1 MSHPVRRRSC
11 LHPACCNRG
20 FTLVEILIVMGI
32 LITVISAVLLLY
44 DRQARMT
51 DVEEETVEVQQN
63 LRIAVDAI
71 LRDIREAGFLV
82 PGGTYPVSA
91 ISNGGGTGGSDT
103 VTLNV
108 ASAVSVYGVID
119 GDVTTNV
126 VSGSPMTFTV
136 SSSLDAG
143 SFAVNDVVRIIDPT
157 NKTEPLSTTYTVST
171 VDTVTP
177 GLTVV
182 PSGSGSNIS
191 FKKGFVIVRTGDTT
205 SEQYPGTVLYC
216 LGPATGC
223 GSGVSGCPTGQ
234 TCLFRIVN
242 GSADESSIVA
252 TNITDL
258 QFRYILDGSTT
269 ELDSTTNY
277 SQIRAMRVTL
287 TGATASPKTQAVMGG
302 QRTRELTTVVKLRNR

>member
-1 MSHPVRRRSC
+1 MRHLARRQTSP
-11 LHPACCNRG
+11 HPACCDRG

-71 LRDIREAGFLV
+71 LRDIREAGILV

-91 ISNGGGTGGSDT
+91 LSDGGGTGGSDT

-108 ASAVSVYGVID
+108 ASVVSVYGVID
-119 GDVTTNV
+119 SDVTTNV

-136 SSSLDAG
+136 SSPLDAG
-143 SFAVNDVVRIIDPT
+143 SFAVNDVVRIVDPT

-177 GLTVV
+177 ALTVV

-191 FKKGFVIVRTGDTT
+191 FKKGFVMVRTGDTS
-205 SEQYPGTVLYC
+205 SEQYPGTVLY
-216 LGPATGC
+216 
-223 GSGVSGCPTGQ
+223 
-234 TCLFRIVN
+234 
-242 GSADESSIVA
+242 
-252 TNITDL
+252 
-258 QFRYILDGSTT
+258 
-269 ELDSTTNY
+269 
-277 SQIRAMRVTL
+277 
-287 TGATASPKTQAVMGG
+287 
-302 QRTRELTTVVKLRNR
+302 